1 MATIVL
7 LHSALGKTPGIEAI
21 ADRYRGAGHIVL
33 APDVYE
39 GSTFTTAE
47 AGVGHSQE
55 VGFSQL
61 VDRAASACADLTGEV
76 VFAGLSLGAGIAQQM
91 GKNDARARGALLFH
105 GGGFPKPTRWQENV
119 PVQIHFSVDDTWRD
133 AAAQQTLM
141 ESAARAGAQAECFLY
156 PGDSHLFSDPLVSD
170 YREDNARLLLERSLS
185 FLDKV

>member
-1 MATIVL
+1 MVTLVL

-21 ADRYRGAGHIVL
+21 ADRYRAAGHTVH

-39 GSTFTTAE
+39 GHTFTTAE
-47 AGVGHSQE
+47 EGVGHAQE

-61 VDRAASACADLTGEV
+61 VDRAAAACADLTGEI

-119 PVQIHFSVDDTWRD
+119 PVQVHFSVDDTWRD

-141 ESAARAGAQAECFLY
+141 ESAARAGAQAEYFLY

-170 YREDNARLLLERSLS
+170 YREDSAQLLRARSLD
-185 FLDKV
+185 FLDRA